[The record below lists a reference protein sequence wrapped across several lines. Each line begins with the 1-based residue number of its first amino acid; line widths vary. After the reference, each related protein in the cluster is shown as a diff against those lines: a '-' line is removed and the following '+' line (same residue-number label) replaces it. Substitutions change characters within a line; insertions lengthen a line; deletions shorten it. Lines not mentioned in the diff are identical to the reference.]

1 MRLGLDFQQALQ
13 SSSREK
19 LLDFQINFEI
29 YLENNFNWVF
39 LLSTS
44 KFVFVI
50 LPIILIIGFI
60 YHKQRSKKIMKQ
72 WEIDEYLEDTECT
85 ENFLN

>member
-1 MRLGLDFQQALQ
+1 MDFQQAFE
-13 SSSREK
+13 SASNKE

-39 LLSTS
+39 LLHAT
-44 KFVFVI
+44 KFVYAI

-60 YHKQRSKKIMKQ
+60 YHRHRGKKIVKQ
-72 WEIDEYLEDTECT
+72 WEREEQLENSE
-85 ENFLN
+85 

>member
-39 LLSTS
+39 LLRTS
-44 KFVFVI
+44 KFAYAI

-60 YHKQRSKKIMKQ
+60 YHRYKGKKIIKQ
-72 WEIDEYLEDTECT
+72 WEIEEYLENSEWSDDLS
-85 ENFLN
+85 N

>member
-13 SSSREK
+13 FSSKED
-19 LLDFQINFEI
+19 LLDFQVKFEI

-39 LLSTS
+39 LLRAT
-44 KFVFVI
+44 KFIYVI

-60 YHKQRSKKIMKQ
+60 YHRHKSKKILKQ
-72 WEIDEYLEDTECT
+72 WEIEEYLENLE
-85 ENFLN
+85 